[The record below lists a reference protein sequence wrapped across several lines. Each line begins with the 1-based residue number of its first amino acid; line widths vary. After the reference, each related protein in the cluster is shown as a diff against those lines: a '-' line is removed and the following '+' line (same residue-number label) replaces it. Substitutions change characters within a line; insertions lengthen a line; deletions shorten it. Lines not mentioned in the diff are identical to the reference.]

1 MRVDFAIMVLC
12 SVVVTSGAAL
22 ADGLTVLDGKNDSL
36 LHDYMMKHVNG
47 QYEARRAALK
57 AALESRE
64 KVLQRRKRLRDDFRE
79 MIGPLPEK
87 TLLNARVVGHVD
99 CDGYR
104 IEKVIYE
111 SRPGHHVTGNLYL
124 PTKGRPPFPGV
135 LVPCGHSA
143 NGKAAEAYQSAS
155 ILLAKNGLVALI
167 FDPIGQGERLQLLDA
182 PRNGTTTHTLLGLGA
197 LLVGVN
203 TGNYR
208 LWDGIRSLDYLASRP
223 EVDPKRLG
231 CTGNSGGGTMTTWLM
246 AADDRIGVAAPSCF
260 VTSLE
265 RMLAVRPPPD
275 GEQLWPRQGARGI
288 EHTDFITMRAPKPT
302 RILAAERDFFPFDGT
317 QEAYREAAD
326 VYGVLGHPEQV
337 DLFSYDDGHGFSQPR
352 RQAAVQWMRRWFL
365 DDPREIIE
373 PEHTLQ
379 QDADLQVTRTGQVV
393 QDYVDEA
400 TVQSLNLHR
409 ARRLAASRE
418 AFFSAND
425 KEACLAEVRRLIG
438 FRPSLAKVTMT
449 TRGEVERE
457 GYRIEKLVIHREDE
471 LPVPALLF
479 VPDKRPVKLP
489 ATLYVDGRG
498 KAVDAQPNGPIER
511 LVRQQRIV
519 LSIDV
524 RGYGE
529 TADDPEKSPSKY
541 FNVEHRTAALAIHIG
556 RTLIGQRVED
566 VVTALDMLAVR
577 DDVDRGQIELVG
589 VDRAGPVALHAAAL
603 DPRPAGVVVR
613 SEIRSWI
620 DDVVAKPLQPDLFG
634 HVVPGAL
641 EKYDLPDL
649 EKLIAPRPVTIHDA
663 RAAPR
668 DP

>member
-1 MRVDFAIMVLC
+1 MRNHFALFILC
-12 SVVVTSGAAL
+12 SAVVTCGAAV
-22 ADGLTVLDGKNDSL
+22 ADDLTVLDGKNDSL
-36 LHDYMMKHVNG
+36 LHDYVMSHVNS
-47 QYEARRAALK
+47 QYEARRASVH

-64 KVLQRRKRLRDDFRE
+64 KVFQRRKRLRDDFRE

-87 TLLNARVVGHVD
+87 TPLNAKVVGIID

-111 SRPGHHVTGNLYL
+111 SRPGHHVTANLYL
-124 PTKGRPPFPGV
+124 PTQGKPPYPGV

-167 FDPIGQGERLQLLDA
+167 YDPISQGERLQLLDA

-246 AADDRIGVAAPSCF
+246 AADDRIEVAAPSCF

-265 RMLAVRPPPD
+265 CMLAIRPPPD
-275 GEQLWPRQGARGI
+275 CEQLWPGQGARGI
-288 EHTDFITMRAPKPT
+288 EHADFITMRAPKPT
-302 RILAAERDFFPFDGT
+302 RILAAEQDFFPFDGT
-317 QEAYREAAD
+317 QQAYRDAAD
-326 VYGVLGHPEQV
+326 VYGVLRQANRV
-337 DLFSYDDGHGFSQPR
+337 DLFSYNDGHGFSQPR

-365 DDPREIIE
+365 DDPREIVE
-373 PEHTLQ
+373 SDHTLQ
-379 QDADLQVTRTGQVV
+379 EDAALQVTRTGQVV
-393 QDYVDEA
+393 RDYDDEV
-400 TVQSLNLHR
+400 TVQSLNLER
-409 ARRLAASRE
+409 ARRLADSRK
-418 AFFSAND
+418 AFWTKND
-425 KEACLAEVRRLIG
+425 RETCLAEVRRLIG
-438 FRPSLAKVTMT
+438 FRPELAKATVTAKGM
-449 TRGEVERE
+449 VERD
-457 GYRIEKLVIHREDE
+457 GYRIEKLVIDRKDE

-479 VPDKRPVKLP
+479 VPDSAPAKLP

-498 KAVDAQPNGPIER
+498 KAVDAGSGGPIEK
-511 LVRQQRIV
+511 LVRQQCIV

-529 TADDPEKSPSKY
+529 TADDPKKSPGKY
-541 FNVEHRTAALAIHIG
+541 FNVEFRTAALAIHIG

-566 VVTALDMLAVR
+566 VATALDVLAAR
-577 DDVDRGQIELVG
+577 DDVDARQVELVG
-589 VDRAGPVALHAAAL
+589 IDRAGPVVLHAAAI
-603 DPRPAGVVVR
+603 DSRFASVVVC

-620 DDVVAKPLQPDLFG
+620 DDVVAKPLEPNLFG
-634 HVVPGAL
+634 HIVPDAL
-641 EKYDLPDL
+641 VKYDLPDL
-649 EKLIAPRPVTIHDA
+649 EKAIAPRPVRIE
-663 RAAPR
+663 
-668 DP
+668 

>member
-1 MRVDFAIMVLC
+1 MRTYLALLILC
-12 SVVVTSGAAL
+12 SVVVTNGVVL
-22 ADGLTVLDGKNDSL
+22 ADDLTVLDGNNDSL
-36 LHDYMMKHVNG
+36 LHDYMMRHVNG
-47 QYEARRAALK
+47 QYEARREALK

-64 KVLQRRKRLRDDFRE
+64 KILQRQKRLRHDFRQ
-79 MIGPLPEK
+79 MIGPLPER
-87 TLLNARVVGHVD
+87 TPLNAKIVGAVN

-104 IEKVIYE
+104 IEKVVYE
-111 SRPGHHVTGNLYL
+111 SRPGHHVTANLYL
-124 PTKGRPPFPGV
+124 PTKDRPPFPGV

-143 NGKAAEAYQSAS
+143 NGKAAEAYQSVA
-155 ILLAKNGLVALI
+155 ILLAKNEFVTLV

-182 PRNGTTTHTLLGLGA
+182 PRNGTTTHTLLGIGA

-265 RMLAVRPPPD
+265 RLLAVSPPPD
-275 GEQLWPRQGARGI
+275 AEQLWPRQGACGI

-302 RILAAERDFFPFDGT
+302 RILAAKRDFFPFDGT
-317 QEAYREAAD
+317 QEACREAVG
-326 VYGVLGHPEQV
+326 VYDVLGQPERV
-337 DLFSYDDGHGFSQPR
+337 DLFSYDDGHGFSRPR

-365 DDPREIIE
+365 DDPSEIVE
-373 PEHTLQ
+373 PELTLQ

-393 QDYVDEA
+393 REFADEV
-400 TVQSLNLHR
+400 TVQSLNLQR
-409 ARRLAASRE
+409 ARRLATSRE
-418 AFFSAND
+418 AFWTAND

-438 FRPSLAKVTMT
+438 FRPNLPKASVTT
-449 TRGEVERE
+449 KSVVQRE

-471 LPVPALLF
+471 VPVPTLLF
-479 VPDKRPVKLP
+479 VPDKRPAKLP

-498 KAVDAQPNGPIER
+498 KAVDAQVDGPIER

-529 TADDPEKSPSKY
+529 TADDRDKNPGKF
-541 FNVEHRTAALAIHIG
+541 FNVEYRAAALAIHIG
-556 RTLIGQRVED
+556 RPLVGQRVED
-566 VVTALDMLAVR
+566 VVAALDTLTAR
-577 DDVDRGQIELVG
+577 DDLDRGRIELVG
-589 VDRAGPVALHAAAL
+589 VDRAGPIVLHAAAL
-603 DPRPAGVVVR
+603 DPRFAGVVVR
-613 SEIRSWI
+613 GEIRAWI

-634 HVVPGAL
+634 HVVPDAL

-649 EKLIAPRPVTIHDA
+649 ERVIAPRPVQIE
-663 RAAPR
+663 
-668 DP
+668 

>member
-1 MRVDFAIMVLC
+1 MRTHFTLLALY
-12 SVVVTSGAAL
+12 SVVATGGAAL
-22 ADGLTVLDGKNDSL
+22 ADDLTVLDGKNDSL
-36 LHDYMMKHVNG
+36 LHEYMMKHVNG
-47 QYEARRAALK
+47 QYEARRAAVK
-57 AALESRE
+57 AALDSRE
-64 KVLQRRKRLRDDFRE
+64 KILQRRKRLRDDFRE

-87 TLLNARVVGHVD
+87 TPLRAKVAGRID

-111 SRPGHHVTGNLYL
+111 SRPGHHVTANLYL
-124 PTKGRPPFPGV
+124 PTQGEPPYPGV

-143 NGKAAEAYQSAS
+143 NGKAAEPYQSAS

-167 FDPIGQGERLQLLDA
+167 FDPISQGERLQLLDA

-223 EVDPKRLG
+223 EVDPKHLG

-246 AADDRIGVAAPSCF
+246 AADERIEVAAPSCF

-265 RMLAVRPPPD
+265 RMLAIRPPPD
-275 GEQLWPRQGARGI
+275 CEQLWPGQGARGI

-302 RILAAERDFFPFDGT
+302 RILAAEQDFFPFDGT

-326 VYGVLGHPEQV
+326 VYGVLGQAERV

-365 DDPREIIE
+365 DDPREIAE

-379 QDADLQVTRTGQVV
+379 DDAALEVTQTGQVV
-393 QDYVDEA
+393 RDYDDEV
-400 TVQSLNLHR
+400 TVQSLNLQR
-409 ARRLAASRE
+409 ARRLADSRK
-418 AFFSAND
+418 AFWTAND
-425 KEACLAEVRRLIG
+425 REVCLAEVRRLIG
-438 FRPSLAKVTMT
+438 FRPSLAKATVTT
-449 TRGEVERE
+449 KGVVKRD
-457 GYRIEKLVIHREDE
+457 GYRIEKLVIGRKDE
-471 LPVPALLF
+471 LPIPALLF
-479 VPDKRPVKLP
+479 VPGKPPAKLP

-498 KAVDAQPNGPIER
+498 KAVDAGSGGPIEK
-511 LVRQQRIV
+511 LVLQGRIV

-529 TADDPEKSPSKY
+529 TTDDPKKSPGKY
-541 FNVEHRTAALAIHIG
+541 FNVEFRTAALAIHIG

-566 VVTALDMLAVR
+566 VVVALDVLAAR
-577 DDVDRGQIELVG
+577 DGVDARQIELVG

-603 DPRPAGVVVR
+603 EPRFASVVVR
-613 SEIRSWI
+613 SAIRSWI
-620 DDVVAKPLQPDLFG
+620 DDVVAKPLEPNLFG
-634 HVVPGAL
+634 HIVPGAL
-641 EKYDLPDL
+641 EKYDLSDL
-649 EKLIAPRPVTIHDA
+649 EKAIVPRPVRIE
-663 RAAPR
+663 
-668 DP
+668 